1 MELAE
6 QLDQLLADPAQM
18 NALFQLAQSFLGSG
32 PASADG
38 PSSPNGPNGPNGPG
52 EPSGSNGPE
61 APGNAPPPAPD
72 PGQLLQLAQQ
82 LQSAKAGAPK
92 QQALLEALK
101 PFVSPAHQKRLAR
114 ALQLAQLSKMAG
126 LALQTLEQENDT

>member
-6 QLDQLLADPAQM
+6 QLDQLLADPAKM

-32 PASADG
+32 PASDDG

>member
-38 PSSPNGPNGPNGPG
+38 PSSHNGPGESSGPNGPEG
-52 EPSGSNGPE
+52 
-61 APGNAPPPAPD
+61 PGNAPPPAPD
-72 PGQLLQLAQQ
+72 PGP
-82 LQSAKAGAPK
+82 SCAPTT
-92 QQALLEALK
+92 
-101 PFVSPAHQKRLAR
+101 VI
-114 ALQLAQLSKMAG
+114 
-126 LALQTLEQENDT
+126 

>member
-32 PASADG
+32 P
-38 PSSPNGPNGPNGPG
+38 SSHNGPG
-52 EPSGSNGPE
+52 ESSGPNGPE

>member
-6 QLDQLLADPAQM
+6 QLDQLLADPARM
-18 NALFQLAQSFLGSG
+18 NELFQLAQSFLGSG

-38 PSSPNGPNGPNGPG
+38 PSGPNAPNGPGGPSGPNGPN
-52 EPSGSNGPE
+52 
-61 APGNAPPPAPD
+61 APDDAPPAAPD

-82 LQSAKAGAPK
+82 LQSAKRGAPK

>member
-6 QLDQLLADPAQM
+6 QLDQLLADPARM
-18 NALFQLAQSFLGSG
+18 NELFQLAQSFLGSG

-38 PSSPNGPNGPNGPG
+38 PSGPNGPNA
-52 EPSGSNGPE
+52 SDD
-61 APGNAPPPAPD
+61 APPAALD

-82 LQSAKAGAPK
+82 LQSAKRGAPK

-114 ALQLAQLSKMAG
+114 ALQLSQLSKMAG
-126 LALQTLEQENDT
+126 LALQALEQEE

>member
-92 QQALLEALK
+92 QQALLEALR

-126 LALQTLEQENDT
+126 LALQTLEQENET

>member
-38 PSSPNGPNGPNGPG
+38 PSGPNAPNGPGGPSGPNGPN
-52 EPSGSNGPE
+52 
-61 APGNAPPPAPD
+61 APDDAPPPAPD

>member
-32 PASADG
+32 PASADS
-38 PSSPNGPNGPNGPG
+38 PSSHNGPG
-52 EPSGSNGPE
+52 ESSGPNGPE

-101 PFVSPAHQKRLAR
+101 PFVRPAHQKRLAR

>member
-38 PSSPNGPNGPNGPG
+38 PSGPNTPN
-52 EPSGSNGPE
+52 
-61 APGNAPPPAPD
+61 
-72 PGQLLQLAQQ
+72 
-82 LQSAKAGAPK
+82 KPK
-92 QQALLEALK
+92 IGR
-101 PFVSPAHQKRLAR
+101 AHV
-114 ALQLAQLSKMAG
+114 
-126 LALQTLEQENDT
+126 

>member
-1 MELAE
+1 MR
-6 QLDQLLADPAQM
+6 
-18 NALFQLAQSFLGSG
+18 FFSW
-32 PASADG
+32 PASTDG
-38 PSSPNGPNGPNGPG
+38 PSGPSRPNGPNGPNGPG
-52 EPSGSNGPE
+52 GPSGPNGPE
-61 APGNAPPPAPD
+61 APGSAPPPAPD

-82 LQSAKAGAPK
+82 LQSAKTGAPK

-101 PFVSPAHQKRLAR
+101 PFVSPAHQKRLAK

>member
-18 NALFQLAQSFLGSG
+18 NALFQLAQSFMGSG

-38 PSSPNGPNGPNGPG
+38 HNGPG
-52 EPSGSNGPE
+52 ESSGPNGPE

>member
-6 QLDQLLADPAQM
+6 QLDQLLADPARM
-18 NALFQLAQSFLGSG
+18 NELFQLAQSFLGSG
-32 PASADG
+32 PASAVG
-38 PSSPNGPNGPNGPG
+38 PSGPNRPNGPDGPNGP
-52 EPSGSNGPE
+52 NGPE
-61 APGNAPPPAPD
+61 APGNAPPPTPD

-82 LQSAKAGAPK
+82 LQSAKRGAPK

-114 ALQLAQLSKMAG
+114 ALQLSQLSKMAG
-126 LALQTLEQENDT
+126 LALQALEQEE